1 MEELIVKFDGK
12 EYKVNVEES
21 DKGKIRVFFNGNVYE
36 VETKA
41 DAEQIIEEEIEKKSI
56 KKEGKSI
63 VRAPLPG
70 TVASVDVKKND
81 NVNSGNVLLKLVAMK
96 MENEITAIKS
106 GRIKEIKVKK
116 NDNVKKGDILVV
128 IE

>member
-1 MEELIVKFDGK
+1 MEELIIKVDGK

-21 DKGKIRVFFNGNVYE
+21 DEGKIRVFFNGNIYE

-41 DAEQIIEEEIEKKSI
+41 NAEQIVEEEIEKKSI
-56 KKEGKSI
+56 KEEGKFI

-70 TVASVDVKKND
+70 TVASINVKKND
-81 NVNSGNVLLKLVAMK
+81 SVDSGDVLLKLVAMK
-96 MENEITAIKS
+96 MENEKTAPKS

-116 NDNVKKGDILVV
+116 NNNVNKGDVLVV